1 MLPFFRSGGALTGHT
16 PHKRDRQ
23 SAWESHTGNH
33 PAICHPAGSGNYLLK
48 RVQGPPIALAA
59 LLERCCMSPGLE
71 DTTRGYH
78 VG

>member
-1 MLPFFRSGGALTGHT
+1 MLPLPLPFFRSGGALTGHT
-16 PHKRDRQ
+16 HRTREIGK
-23 SAWESHTGNH
+23 AWESHTGN
-33 PAICHPAGSGNYLLK
+33 HPAGSGNYLLK